1 MIIWDTKDPKTIQT
15 RKVSLAHNE
24 SSFYRNA
31 IKQRS
36 PETIANIAITLIH
49 QTDYLL
55 YKYIEYVKKDFLAN
69 GGIRE
74 QMTRARLQARGQQP
88 NKPNEPNKPYKPNE
102 PNNPNKPNNPNE
114 PNKPYKPNNPNEPN
128 EPNKPNNPNEPN
140 EPNKPNNPN

>member
-15 RKVSLAHNE
+15 RKVSLAHND
-24 SSFYRNA
+24 SKFYREA
-31 IKQRS
+31 IKKRS

-88 NKPNEPNKPYKPNE
+88 NNPNEPNEPNKPYKPNE
-102 PNNPNKPNNPNE
+102 PNNPNEPYKPNNPNKPNE
-114 PNKPYKPNNPNEPN
+114 PNKPYKPNNPN
-128 EPNKPNNPNEPN
+128 
-140 EPNKPNNPN
+140 